1 MVGYGT
7 TGNIKAPSFS
17 SQNTQHRTQHGTPQM
32 SWWWW
37 WELGAAIISITSIS
51 LIVTA
56 LFKSDGLALSAW
68 VLPIQPNSLIAVLT
82 TIGKTAM
89 MVPVASCLGHLKWH
103 HFTPRPQPL
112 DRLQRFD
119 EASRGPWGSLVLLLT
134 TRALLGCGF
143 ALITLAALGIET
155 TAQQILEFPT
165 RDYAIPGANA
175 ELGIA
180 TLYNSTA
187 FRGSGIP
194 SLNFNT
200 TMHLLSYESA
210 MVNSALGV
218 KTQPYFKCPDEA
230 TNCTFPAYSTL
241 GVCGEF
247 ENRTSELTAVCKT
260 HNTSVKT
267 CTYDWPG
274 FDTFGSETALNMTF
288 NHTVGGFLDLFKTH
302 YQSDGAHS
310 RYELRMNYLR
320 VRKEDVVNGSYPNPE
335 LLEARWAWCT
345 KQYNATRIVANTLI
359 PGPVST
365 ELLTEG
371 NISKA
376 LDYMYVEYKA
386 NSTGETYNIAYN
398 TIGWIWENIKTGLT
412 SAVSRQTGIKGSST
426 NLYLERDAA
435 TDTENDLGFFLLGA
449 DMAEVTANI
458 ATTMTDLIRSPTTGE
473 NSNATVLAGQAFG
486 RETYINVRWGWLIL
500 PLSET
505 LITAGLLV
513 TTILYTRGFG
523 KPLLK
528 SSTLGLLFYPLESRL
543 AAEVDD
549 CLGDE
554 ETEEGLLEVAKGIV
568 LQLRDDEEGKL
579 RFMRGAKLFSS
590 V

>member
-1 MVGYGT
+1 MFAAT
-7 TGNIKAPSFS
+7 KRNFEAPSFS
-17 SQNTQHRTQHGTPQM
+17 SQETQHRAQPKAQM

-37 WELGAAIISITSIS
+37 WELGAALVSITSIS
-51 LIVTA
+51 LIVTM

-165 RDYAIPGANA
+165 RDYAIPGAKA
-175 ELGIA
+175 ELGVA

-194 SLNFNT
+194 SLNHNLT
-200 TMHLLSYESA
+200 THLLSYESA

-218 KTQPYFKCPDEA
+218 KTQPYFKCPDAA
-230 TNCTFPAYSTL
+230 TNCTFPVYATL

-247 ENRTSELTAVCKT
+247 QNRTSELTAVCKT
-260 HNTSVKT
+260 HNSSVKT

-274 FDTFGSETALNMTF
+274 FSTVGSETAPKMSF
-288 NHTVGGFLDLFKTH
+288 NHSNGGFLDLFKSH

-320 VRKEDVVNGSYPNPE
+320 VRKEDVINGSYPNPE
-335 LLEARWAWCT
+335 LLEARWAWCAQTYNST
-345 KQYNATRIVANTLI
+345 KIVSNTLI
-359 PGPVST
+359 RGPVST

-371 NISKA
+371 SINKA
-376 LDYMYVEYKA
+376 LGNMYVEYKA
-386 NSTGETYNIAYN
+386 NSTGDTYNVAYN
-398 TIGWIWENIKTGLT
+398 TVGWIWENIKTGLT
-412 SAVSRQTGIKGSST
+412 SAVSRQGGPEANGILHLDRDQAT
-426 NLYLERDAA
+426 N
-435 TDTENDLGFFLLGA
+435 TENHLGLFLLGA

-458 ATTMTDLIRSPTTGE
+458 ATTMSNFIRSPTTGE
-473 NSNATVLAGQAFG
+473 NSNATVLGGQAFG
-486 RETYINVRWGWLIL
+486 RETYIHVRWGWLIL

-513 TTILYTRGFG
+513 TTILYTGGLG

-528 SSTLGLLFYPLESRL
+528 SSTLGLLFYPLERQL
-543 AAEVDD
+543 AREVDD
-549 CLGDE
+549 CLEDG
-554 ETEEGLLEVAKGIV
+554 ETEERLLEVAKGLV
-568 LQLRDDEEGKL
+568 VQFRDDEEGKL
-579 RFMRGAKLFSS
+579 RFMRGTQSS
-590 V
+590 VST